1 MELENEQEVE
11 TVENIAESEVDQLE
25 TESEQEAMSM
35 EKLRELANKDVD
47 DTEAES
53 TSVNEE
59 SETPAYEPTL
69 SYKFKDEER
78 SFDERLLPAITNKET
93 EEYVRELYTKSAG
106 LDAYKEKYAKVEEEA
121 NSYYN
126 QAAQLTNGFKA
137 LQEFRDSK
145 NFDKLQQALGLSDD
159 HVVEWALKRAEFESL
174 PDDEKQQLKQQKEQE
189 TKLEQYQRQV
199 ESYEEMQHETQVTND
214 VNELKSLVNSESI
227 RPVAEAMA
235 QRGHNFV
242 EQVLAMGQY
251 EYKRTG
257 VEPSI
262 ESVVRNIADKHAYLI
277 EQAKQETEAIPQQ
290 QQQTQRKKA
299 LPSVSGTGQT
309 RASKPK
315 FTSLD
320 ALKKYAD
327 SL

>member
-35 EKLRELANKDVD
+35 EKLRELANKDVND
-47 DTEAES
+47 VDAES
-53 TSVNEE
+53 TDVNEE
-59 SETPAYEPTL
+59 SEAPAYEPVL

-78 SFDERLLPAITNKET
+78 SFDKRLLPAIKDKET

-106 LDAYKEKYAKVEEEA
+106 LDAYKEKYAKIEEEA

-159 HVVEWALKRAEFESL
+159 QVVEWALKRAEFESL
-174 PDDEKQQLKQQKEQE
+174 PEDEKQQLRQQKEQE

-199 ESYEEMQHETQVTND
+199 QEYEEQQHEMQVTND
-214 VNELKSLVNSESI
+214 VNQLKALVNSESI

-235 QRGHNFV
+235 QRGHNFI

-262 ESVVRNIADKHAYLI
+262 ESVVQSIANKHSYLI
-277 EQAKQETEAIPQQ
+277 EQARQETEAIPQ

-315 FTSLD
+315 FTSLE